1 MLRSTPKKNYLGMEL
16 LSVVIITFN
25 EEKNIGR
32 CIDSVLPVADEI
44 LVLDSNST
52 DKTVDIARQKG
63 ATVHQQAFLG
73 YVEQKNKAL
82 SMAKH
87 HLVLSLDADEALD
100 SVLRHS
106 ILAVK
111 DNFQFKG
118 YTMNRFNNYCGKFIR
133 HGSWYPDSR
142 MRLADKSYVQWAGD
156 NPHDTLTFTSPQS
169 QKHLKGNI
177 LHYSFTSFEEHAA
190 QNNKFSSISADSLF
204 KRGRKTNLFKVAF
217 NPFWAFVRS
226 YLVRLGFLDGFYGF
240 VIAVNIAH
248 LTFLKHSKLYK
259 LQKAFL

>member
-1 MLRSTPKKNYLGMEL
+1 MEL

-32 CIDSVLPVADEI
+32 CIDSVLEVADEI

-52 DKTVDIARQKG
+52 DKTTEIARQKG
-63 ATVHQQAFLG
+63 AIVYLQPFVG

-82 SMAKH
+82 GMAKH
-87 HLVLSLDADEALD
+87 NLVLSLDADEALD
-100 SVLRHS
+100 PVLRDS

-111 DNFQFKG
+111 NNFMFRG

-133 HGSWYPDSR
+133 HGSWYPDTR
-142 MRLADKSYVQWAGD
+142 MRLVDKSYVRWGGD
-156 NPHDTLTFTSPQS
+156 NPHDTLSFISPQS
-169 QKHLKGNI
+169 KKHLKGDI
-177 LHYSFTSFEEHAA
+177 LHYSFISFEEHAA
-190 QNNKFSSISADSLF
+190 QNNKFSSISAGSLF
-204 KRGRKTNLFKVAF
+204 KRGKKTTLLKVAF
-217 NPFWAFVRS
+217 NPFWAFLRS
-226 YLVRLGFLDGFYGF
+226 YLLRLGFLDGFYGF

-259 LQKAFL
+259 MQKAIL

>member
-1 MLRSTPKKNYLGMEL
+1 MEL

-32 CIDSVLPVADEI
+32 CIDSLAGVADEI
-44 LVLDSNST
+44 LILDSNST
-52 DKTVDIARQKG
+52 DNTAEIARQKG
-63 ATVHQQAFLG
+63 ATVYQQAFLG

-82 SMAKH
+82 SLAKH
-87 HLVLSLDADEALD
+87 NLVLSLDADEALD
-100 SVLRHS
+100 KVLRDS
-106 ILAVK
+106 ILSVK
-111 DNFQFKG
+111 NNFQYRG
-118 YTMNRFNNYCGKFIR
+118 YIMNRCNNYCGKFIR

-142 MRLADKSYVQWAGD
+142 MRLVDKSVAQWSGD
-156 NPHDTLTFTSPQS
+156 NPHDVLTFTSPQAK
-169 QKHLKGNI
+169 KHLKGNI
-177 LHYSFTSFEEHAA
+177 LHYSFNSFEEHAA

-204 KRGRKTNLFKVAF
+204 KRGKKTNLFKVVF
-217 NPFWAFVRS
+217 NPFWAFIRS

-259 LQKAFL
+259 KKKTIL